1 MTKFYFLSLIDT
13 FFYFYMI
20 LLVVRILSSWFQELQ
35 SSKAIE
41 IIRIITDP
49 YLDLFRRI
57 IPPIGMIDISPIIAF
72 FALQFIEALLK
83 GFVLAL

>member
-1 MTKFYFLSLIDT
+1 MTKFYFISLIDT
-13 FFYFYMI
+13 FFYFYMM